1 MENIAVE
8 QPKSSETSS
17 ADAALEEM
25 FIVPYESVT
34 IIRPLGPYGRMLSL
48 SPGVRSAPNADF
60 LYRLLTN
67 HSSHQALLRTA
78 TGDQF
83 KNLENLIRGRHQ
95 VSATTRSVLAA
106 RLQCG
111 LDFIAEL
118 DGSAPN
124 GPLLPGLQQLVQ
136 LFEGIPSWLAGTI
149 LSVNV
154 PCPCCGANMVNDV
167 DVWWQ
172 RHAPSLGEAEYRFV
186 ERLLRALI
194 GASLCELLAH
204 HLAGARPPSLGN
216 LSVLANPVR
225 HPIGNWLGEILAQLE
240 FQSLSQLTAHMQLK
254 GHAESAF
261 AHGRLRTWSSGQ
273 DDMPFAEGQIL
284 ARSVG
289 TPPGNERRLCAART
303 IALATDFIMASAPG
317 DDLSKRSKA
326 QTVLDARVR
335 ALSVNTELVC
345 RRIAGKLSIT
355 PAATPSPGT

>member
-1 MENIAVE
+1 MENIVFE
-8 QPKSSETSS
+8 QSQPSDTSA

-25 FIVPYESVT
+25 FIVPYGSVT

-95 VSATTRSVLAA
+95 VSATTRSVLAQ

-124 GPLLPGLQQLVQ
+124 GPLVPGLQQLVQ

-172 RHAPSLGEAEYRFV
+172 RHAPSLGQAEYRFV

-204 HLAGARPPSLGN
+204 HLTGARPPSLGN
-216 LSVLANPVR
+216 LSSLANPDR
-225 HPIGNWLGEILAQLE
+225 HPIGNWLAEILEQMS
-240 FQSLSQLTAHMQLK
+240 FQSMSQLTAHMQLK
-254 GHAESAF
+254 GHDENAY
-261 AHGRLRTWSSGQ
+261 AHGRLRKWSAGL
-273 DDMPFAEGQIL
+273 DVMPFAEGQSI
-284 ARSVG
+284 ARSSG

-303 IALATDFIMASAPG
+303 IALATDFIMASASG
-317 DDLSKRSKA
+317 DDLSTRSKA
-326 QTVLDARVR
+326 QTVLDGRLR
-335 ALSVNTELVC
+335 ALGVNTELVC
-345 RRIAGKLSIT
+345 RRITGKLSIT
-355 PAATPSPGT
+355 PAATPSSGT